1 VGEGNETIN
10 KFKENNYWR
19 KEGDGRHLCEGEY
32 LEFFIKT

>member
-1 VGEGNETIN
+1 VGEGFEIIN

-32 LEFFIKT
+32 LEDFY